1 MSRKDEILKL
11 FKDVEHKELLLKS
24 IDDLLFLEDQLE
36 ELRTKPHIKYH
47 PTKPELQKRT
57 EAGKLYKEYL
67 QQYNNLVKTLCS
79 VLYKNEN
86 EGNES
91 PLRIYFE
98 KVNGK
103 R

>member
-1 MSRKDEILKL
+1 MGRKEEILQL
-11 FKDVEHKELLLKS
+11 LKDVEHKDLLVKS
-24 IDDLLFLEDQLE
+24 VDDLLFLEDQLE

-47 PTKPELQKRT
+47 PTNPSLQKRT

-79 VLYKNEN
+79 VLYKNDSEAS
-86 EGNES
+86 ES